1 MCSWK
6 ESWLRLTALSQSSE
20 HHTAFCTL
28 EAAAMSHTLQAGLL
42 FIHHCRTLCFS
53 PLTHVQ
59 YNPWLK
65 HTQTH
70 TQTDFK
76 ASRRSPS
83 DGLVLLMSRAQSKQG
98 HLCRTSPDKE
108 KSQQKNGIRMFFQFV
123 FSASEVTDCWT
134 TAYQAKLLLKNKPVF
149 SVNTPSA
156 SVWFWIPWMS
166 ACDVFLPHSH
176 DANQIFVWPFCPPGL
191 PWALRNIESL
201 TFVLLRKKNKQTL
214 DALFIHVN
222 CSSPFWRT
230 HVLYDCDETRLDR
243 RKSLNGIYLA
253 LPSPRL
259 E

>member
-1 MCSWK
+1 MLLKGKLAETHGPVTEQRASHSLLYTGGCSY
-6 ESWLRLTALSQSSE
+6 EP
-20 HHTAFCTL
+20 HTAGRITVHSSLQDLVLFASDTCTV
-28 EAAAMSHTLQAGLL
+28 Q
-42 FIHHCRTLCFS
+42 
-53 PLTHVQ
+53 PLTHT
-59 YNPWLK
+59 

-108 KSQQKNGIRMFFQFV
+108 KSQQKNGIRTFFQFV

-134 TAYQAKLLLKNKPVF
+134 TAYQAKLLLKNKLVF